1 MRGGLEI
8 RNDANLSASLHTQTG
23 PGSSGLFLFAHFT
36 MMELGYALQLYFQ
49 LLQLGATMLL
59 L

>member
-8 RNDANLSASLHTQTG
+8 RNDDLSASLHSQTG
-23 PGSSGLFLFAHFT
+23 PGSSGLFLFSHFP
-36 MMELGYALQLYFQ
+36 MMELGYAVQLYFQ

>member
-8 RNDANLSASLHTQTG
+8 RNDANLSASLHTQIG
-23 PGSSGLFLFAHFT
+23 PGNSGLVLCSNFT
-36 MMELGYALQLYFQ
+36 MQLKNALQLKLKQ
-49 LLQLGATMLL
+49 MIKLGATMLL